1 MKKALII
8 LMAGV
13 ALVSSCSKNDSTNS
27 TTVTPVN
34 STRLYG
40 SGLTD
45 YIDQNSSTSKLMYQ
59 GQTYSYSLINDS
71 TITIYQ
77 GIGMVGT
84 ARVMTSGST
93 EELLIPAPSPF
104 GSTVYMSH

>member
-1 MKKALII
+1 MRKHTII
-8 LMAGV
+8 LLAGV
-13 ALVSSCSKNDSTNS
+13 LLAISSCSKNDGANS
-27 TTVTPVN
+27 TTVTPSG

-45 YIDQNSSTSKLMYQ
+45 YIDQSASKLMYQ
-59 GQTYSYSLINDS
+59 GQTYSYKLINDS
-71 TITIYQ
+71 TMNIYQ

-84 ARVMTSGST
+84 AKVVISGST
-93 EELLIPAPSPF
+93 EEVFIPAPSPF